1 MSEAN
6 PVRRVA
12 KKVAETLQSG
22 TSAPADGIPGRPAPE
37 PPALERPVEPREPL
51 PPKPDQSGPATVS
64 PTGSP
69 RAPTRRAWPSPA
81 RI

>member
-22 TSAPADGIPGRPAPE
+22 TSAPADVIPGRPAP
-37 PPALERPVEPREPL
+37 
-51 PPKPDQSGPATVS
+51 
-64 PTGSP
+64 
-69 RAPTRRAWPSPA
+69 
-81 RI
+81 